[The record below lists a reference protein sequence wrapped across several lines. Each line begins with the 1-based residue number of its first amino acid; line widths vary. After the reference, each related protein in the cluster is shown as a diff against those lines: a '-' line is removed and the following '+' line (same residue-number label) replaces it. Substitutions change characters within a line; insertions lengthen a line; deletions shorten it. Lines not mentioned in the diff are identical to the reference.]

1 MRTKQ
6 WHTQWR
12 FTLPFKGMF
21 VWEAQVGPL
30 VIQWGRWRNHQKR
43 HFVHFWLDRIYA
55 YSDGSEPEARRWRV
69 SGDDSKCNCCY

>member
-1 MRTKQ
+1 MIWHPWMGRSVGRRKQ

-12 FTLPFKGMF
+12 FALPFKGMF

-55 YSDGSEPEARRWRV
+55 YDVNNSSDGGV
-69 SGDDSKCNCCY
+69 